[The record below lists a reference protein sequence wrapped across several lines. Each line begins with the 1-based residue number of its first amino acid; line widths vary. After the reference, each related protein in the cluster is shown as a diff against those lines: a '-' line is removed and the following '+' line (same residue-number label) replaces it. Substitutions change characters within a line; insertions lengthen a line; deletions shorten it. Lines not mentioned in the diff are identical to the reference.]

1 MNLMQANQNVL
12 SFENK
17 ELGSIRVLEKDGEI
31 WFVAKDVCDV
41 LGYVNVAD
49 AIAKHVDKE
58 DKDFLMSQNAILENV
73 PNRGLIII
81 NESGL
86 YSLILRSNKSEAKK
100 FKRWVTS
107 EVLPAIRK
115 TGMYLADYALI
126 ENRLAETRKQAVAAI
141 TYLLNKKNEYW
152 LVRLQKYLK
161 LGLTE
166 KEIAKLLDTT
176 EEDVLIC
183 KEFLEMAGLFS
194 SKDVIVKKDVKAL
207 YLTIIDETMPFYQ
220 KYINL
225 ADKIEK
231 FIWDNTSESKQY
243 FTKTDICSH
252 LGCKADD
259 FYLAVEYLQ
268 SKDRIKTINKKGK
281 NNRYSLFYYIPGAL
295 NRNKIPCRTLS
306 KEQADRLFKKLENKQ

>member
-1 MNLMQANQNVL
+1 MNLVQKGQNIL

-17 ELGSIRVLEKDGEI
+17 ELGEVRVFERNGEA
-31 WFVAKDVCDV
+31 WFIAKDICEV
-41 LGYVNVAD
+41 LGYSNPRKAVAD
-49 AIAKHVDKE
+49 HVDEE
-58 DKDFLMSQNAILENV
+58 DKGVTICDTPGGKQELT
-73 PNRGLIII
+73 II

-86 YSLILRSNKSEAKK
+86 YSLILRSNKPEAKK
-100 FKRWVTS
+100 FKRWITS

-115 TGMYLADYALI
+115 TGMYLSDYALI
-126 ENRLAETRKQAVAAI
+126 EKRLSETRKQAVAAI
-141 TYLLNKKNEYW
+141 TYLLNKKSEYW

-176 EEDVLIC
+176 EEDILSC

-231 FIWDNTSESKQY
+231 FIWDNTSENKQY

-268 SKDRIKTINKKGK
+268 SKDRIKAINKKGK
-281 NNRYSLFYYIPGAL
+281 IIDILCFIIS
-295 NRNKIPCRTLS
+295 
-306 KEQADRLFKKLENKQ
+306 QKL